1 MNNLKTLLLLALLT
15 GLLIL
20 VGRLVGGASGMLVA
34 FILALAMNFG
44 AYWFSDRIALRL
56 AGAQEINEADDPELF
71 TLVRRLAA
79 RAGLPMP
86 RLAVIDSPSPNAF
99 ATGRDPQ
106 HAVVAVTTGI
116 RQILSPAELAGVVAH
131 ELAHVKNRD
140 TLTMAIVASIAG
152 AISFIGQL
160 AQWAL
165 LLGGFGRSDDE
176 ENGASVF
183 GGIVA
188 ALIAPIVAMLLQF
201 AISRSREFEADATG
215 ARILGNPEPLA
226 SALARLEVAT
236 HQLPLATSPATAHL
250 FIVNPFG
257 RLDIAN
263 LFSTHPPTAERIAR
277 LRAMTLAG
285 V

>member
-1 MNNLKTLLLLALLT
+1 
-15 GLLIL
+15 
-20 VGRLVGGASGMLVA
+20 
-34 FILALAMNFG
+34 
-44 AYWFSDRIALRL
+44 
-56 AGAQEINEADDPELF
+56 
-71 TLVRRLAA
+71 
-79 RAGLPMP
+79 
-86 RLAVIDSPSPNAF
+86 
-99 ATGRDPQ
+99 
-106 HAVVAVTTGI
+106 VAVTTGI
-116 RQILSPAELAGVVAH
+116 RQILSPAELAGVIAH

-165 LLGGFGRSDDE
+165 LFGGFGRSEDE

-215 ARILGNPEPLA
+215 ARILGDPEPLA

-257 RLDIAN
+257 GLDFAT

-277 LRAMTLAG
+277 LRAMALAG
-285 V
+285 A